1 MHDSM
6 SGSRDRGSRRM
17 RMSSFGGKPR
27 FRKKDNNELTTKEE
41 VPELLEKRAQELLEQ
56 GEEITVAVST
66 DLRFDGTYGKDWL
79 LVTDKR
85 LIAFNQN
92 GVLGHDIQEVDLN
105 SVEDIEVLE
114 MYGNNI
120 LKVTTSENAFELAR
134 YSKTL
139 TPKFNLTVSELERLS
154 SSNGTGAGGERR
166 RRGPG
171 PGGRRGRRGPG
182 VGSTAGLQRGGDK
195 IRCEKCGHPIPSW
208 TGVCVNCAQNS
219 KLIFRLFKYA
229 VPFLHVMIPAF
240 LMMMVI
246 RFVSVLPP
254 ILSKELVDNILNPV
268 GTVISAAVSNGE
280 AIPEQIPETSWG
292 HLEGI
297 KNALSGWFGSM
308 PLGGSFGHL
317 IWLILFMAGIGVFS
331 MMISSVRGYM
341 MAWVGQN
348 ITRRLQNE
356 TYEHL
361 NALSI
366 DFFHERDTG
375 NLMSRITHDV
385 SRLRD
390 FIANGLQDIIGDSL
404 TLINMCIIMFIF
416 SWKLALWTL
425 IPIPCLI
432 FFTIFFGKKMSK
444 VYQVL
449 WKRYSQISTILAST
463 IPGVRVV
470 KAFARERYEIS
481 RFSDI
486 TYQVFDGEMKAAKL
500 GTLYRPIMQLITFS
514 GSILIWL
521 VGGWQIFQGDLT
533 LGTLVMFQSY
543 MMQFFGPVSTLCQMN
558 ERFIRAGTS
567 AERVFEILDT
577 PPTITDKK
585 DAIALANITGD
596 IEFKDVYFSYDNEK
610 NALNGVS
617 FQVSAGEMIGLVGH
631 SGAGKST
638 LVNLITRFYDPNRG
652 AIVIDGHDSK
662 DIRIKALRQQ
672 VGVVLQDPFLFEG
685 TIAENIGYSKP
696 GASRFEIIAA
706 AKAANAHDFV
716 IKFPDGYDTMVG
728 ERGARVSGGERQRIS
743 IARAILKNPRI
754 LILDEATSS
763 VDTETESKIQEA
775 LERLVRGRTVFAI
788 AHRLS
793 TLKYADRLVVL
804 KEGEVDEIGTHEEL
818 IAQDGTYANL
828 CQKQTELSKIRAW

>member
-1 MHDSM
+1 MQGPMS
-6 SGSRDRGSRRM
+6 SGSRRGGSHRM
-17 RMSSFGGKPR
+17 GMGSFGGKPR
-27 FRKKDNNELTTKEE
+27 SRKKDENGLTTKEE
-41 VPELLEKRAQELLEQ
+41 VPELLEKRAQELLDN
-56 GEEITVAVST
+56 GEEIKIAVST
-66 DLRFDGTYGKDWL
+66 DLQFDGTYGKDWL

-85 LIAFNQN
+85 LIAFNQT
-92 GVLGHDIQEVDLN
+92 GVIGHDMRAVDLAT
-105 SVEDIEVLE
+105 VEDIEILE
-114 MYGNNI
+114 MYGNSI
-120 LKVTTSENAFELAR
+120 LKVTTSENALELAR
-134 YSKTL
+134 YSKRL
-139 TPKFNLTVSELERLS
+139 TPKFNLAVSELNQLPSRKAHDS
-154 SSNGTGAGGERR
+154 GSNNS

-171 PGGRRGRRGPG
+171 GRHRGGAPGTQP
-182 VGSTAGLQRGGDK
+182 GGDK
-195 IRCEKCGHPIPSW
+195 SRCEKCGEPIPSW
-208 TGVCVNCAQNS
+208 SGVCVNCVQNS

-229 VPFLHVMIPAF
+229 VPFLHIMIPAF
-240 LMMMVI
+240 ILMLII
-246 RFVSVLPP
+246 RFVGVLPP
-254 ILSKELVDNILNPV
+254 ILSKELVDNILDPAGTYISTTVDSGQPV
-268 GTVISAAVSNGE
+268 
-280 AIPEQIPETSWG
+280 PEQLPETSWG
-292 HLEGI
+292 QLEGI
-297 KNALSGWFGSM
+297 KNTLSGWFGSM

-317 IWLILFMAGIGVFS
+317 IWLIAFMAGIRVFT
-331 MMISSVRGYM
+331 MVVSSIRGYM

-390 FIANGLQDIIGDSL
+390 FIANGVQDIVGDSL
-404 TLINMCIIMFIF
+404 TLINMCIIMFLF

-432 FFTIFFGKKMSK
+432 FFTIFFGKKMGK
-444 VYQVL
+444 VYSVL
-449 WKRYSQISTILAST
+449 WKRYANISTILSST

-481 RFSDI
+481 RFSEL
-486 TYQVFDGEMKAAKL
+486 TYQVFSGEMNAAKL
-500 GTLYRPIMQLITFS
+500 GSLYRPMMHFFTYS
-514 GSILIWL
+514 GSIIIWL
-521 VGGWQIFQGDLT
+521 VGGWQVFQGDLT
-533 LGTLVMFQSY
+533 LGVLVMFQSY
-543 MMQFFGPVSTLCQMN
+543 IMQFFGPVYTLCQMN

-577 PPTITDKK
+577 PPSIADKK
-585 DAIALANITGD
+585 DAVALANIRGA
-596 IEFKDVYFSYDNEK
+596 IEFKDVYFSYDSQK
-610 NALNGVS
+610 DALNGVS
-617 FQVSAGEMIGLVGH
+617 FQVQPGEMIGLVGH

-638 LVNLITRFYDPNRG
+638 LINLITRFYDPNEG
-652 AIVIDGHDSK
+652 TIEIDGHDSR

-672 VGVVLQDPFLFEG
+672 VGVVLQDPFLFAG

-696 GASRFEIIAA
+696 GASRHEVIAA
-706 AKAANAHDFV
+706 AKAANAHDFI

-775 LERLVRGRTVFAI
+775 LERLVQGRTVFAI

-793 TLKYADRLVVL
+793 TLKYANRLIVL
-804 KEGEVDEIGTHEEL
+804 KEGKIDEIGTHEEL
-818 IAQDGTYANL
+818 IEQAGTYASL

>member
-1 MHDSM
+1 MHGPM
-6 SGSRDRGSRRM
+6 SGSGRGRSHRM
-17 RMSSFGGKPR
+17 GSFNGKPR
-27 FRKKDNNELTTKEE
+27 RKKGNNELTTKEE
-41 VPELLEKRAQELLEQ
+41 VPELLQKQAQGLLEK
-56 GEEITVAVST
+56 GEEIKVAVST
-66 DLRFDGTYGKDWL
+66 DLRFDSTYGKDWL

-85 LIAFNQN
+85 LIAFNQS
-92 GVLGHDIQEVDLN
+92 GVLGHDIREVSLT
-105 SVEDIEVLE
+105 SVEDIEILE

-134 YSKTL
+134 YSKRL
-139 TPKFNLTVSELERLS
+139 TPKFNLAVSELEKLS
-154 SSNGTGAGGERR
+154 ALKDANSGDGGRGGG
-166 RRGPG
+166 GPG
-171 PGGRRGRRGPG
+171 PGRRRRGRRGNGGNGMQP
-182 VGSTAGLQRGGDK
+182 GGDK
-195 IRCEKCGHPIPSW
+195 SRCEKCDEPIPSW
-208 TGVCVNCAQNS
+208 SGVCVNCVQRS

-229 VPFLHVMIPAF
+229 VPFLYIIIPAF
-240 LMMMVI
+240 LLMLII
-246 RFVSVLPP
+246 RFVNVLPP
-254 ILSKELVDNILNPV
+254 ILNKELVDNILMPV
-268 GTVISAAVSNGE
+268 GTAVSTNQ
-280 AIPEQIPETSWG
+280 ALPETSWG
-292 HLEGI
+292 QLQGI
-297 KNALSGWFGSM
+297 ADTLSGWFGSM

-317 IWLILFMAGIGVFS
+317 ITIILMMVGLRVFS
-331 MMISSVRGYM
+331 MATSSVRGYM

-348 ITRRLQNE
+348 VTRRLQNE

-390 FIANGLQDIIGDSL
+390 FVANGLQDIVGDSF
-404 TLINMCIIMFIF
+404 TIIFMCTIMF
-416 SWKLALWTL
+416 SYHWQLAFWTL

-432 FFTIFFGKKMSK
+432 IFTIFFGKKMSK
-444 VYQVL
+444 VYHVL
-449 WKRYSQISTILAST
+449 WKRYANISTILAST

-470 KAFARERYEIS
+470 KAFARERYEVS
-481 RFSDI
+481 RFSEL
-486 TYQVFDGEMKAAKL
+486 THQVFTGEMKAAKL
-500 GTLYRPIMQLITFS
+500 GTLYRPMMEFITYS
-514 GSILIWL
+514 GSIIIWL
-521 VGGWQIFQGDLT
+521 VGGWQVFQGDLS
-533 LGTLVMFQSY
+533 LGTLIMFQSY
-543 MMQFFGPVSTLCQMN
+543 MMQFFRPVYTLCQMN

-577 PPTITDKK
+577 PPSVADKR
-585 DAIALANITGD
+585 DAVALANISGA
-596 IEFKDVYFSYDNEK
+596 IEFKDVYFSYDSEK
-610 NALNGVS
+610 DALNGVS
-617 FQVSAGEMIGLVGH
+617 FQVQPGEMIGLVGH

-638 LVNLITRFYDPNRG
+638 LINLITRFYDPNEG
-652 AIVIDGHDSK
+652 TIEIDGHNSK

-672 VGVVLQDPFLFEG
+672 VGVVLQDPFLFAG

-696 GASRFEIIAA
+696 GASRHEIIAS
-706 AKAANAHDFV
+706 AKAANAHDFI

-775 LERLVRGRTVFAI
+775 LERLVQGRTVFAI

-818 IAQDGTYANL
+818 IAQNGTYASL

>member
-1 MHDSM
+1 MHSPM
-6 SGSRDRGSRRM
+6 SGSRGGSSRRM
-17 RMSSFGGKPR
+17 GMSSFGGKPR
-27 FRKKDNNELTTKEE
+27 FMKKGDFELTTKEE
-41 VPELLEKRAQELLEQ
+41 VPELLEKRAQEILDN
-56 GEEITVAVST
+56 GEEIKIAVST
-66 DLRFDGTYGKDWL
+66 DLQFDGTYGKDWL

-92 GVLGHDIQEVDLN
+92 GVLGHDMREVTIT

-120 LKVTTSENAFELAR
+120 LKVITQENAIELAR
-134 YSKTL
+134 YSKKL
-139 TPKFNLTVSELERLS
+139 TPKFNLTVTELERLTS
-154 SSNGTGAGGERR
+154 PGKPEGPGIRAQGK
-166 RRGPG
+166 GPG
-171 PGGRRGRRGPG
+171 PGRGRRGRRGPRPDG
-182 VGSTAGLQRGGDK
+182 MQGLQKGGDRV
-195 IRCEKCGHPIPSW
+195 RCEKCGNPVPSW
-208 TGVCVNCAQNS
+208 TGVCINCQQNS

-229 VPFLHVMIPAF
+229 FPFLYIIIPAF
-240 LMMMVI
+240 LIMMLI
-246 RFVSVLPP
+246 RLVSLYPA
-254 ILSKELVDNILNPV
+254 ILSRDLIDKILTPV
-268 GTVISAAVSNGE
+268 GSALAAGE
-280 AIPEQIPETSWG
+280 QLPVTTWG
-292 HLEGI
+292 HLQGFINTLGE
-297 KNALSGWFGSM
+297 WFGTM

-317 IWLILFMAGIGVFS
+317 VGIVIIMASIRVFS
-331 MMISSVRGYM
+331 MGASSIRGYM

-348 ITRRLQNE
+348 ITRRMQNE

-375 NLMSRITHDV
+375 NLMSRITSDV

-390 FIANGLQDIIGDSL
+390 FIANGLQDIVGDSL
-404 TLINMCIIMFIF
+404 TLIYMCIIMFSF
-416 SWKLALWTL
+416 HWKLAMWTL
-425 IPIPCLI
+425 IPIPCI
-432 FFTIFFGKKMSK
+432 IIFTIYFGKLMSK
-444 VYQVL
+444 VYSVL
-449 WKRYSQISTILAST
+449 WKRYANISTILSST

-481 RFSDI
+481 RFSEL
-486 TYQVFDGEMKAAKL
+486 THQVFSGEMNAAKL
-500 GTLYRPIMQLITFS
+500 GSLYRPMMEFITYS
-514 GSILIWL
+514 GSIIIWF

-533 LGTLVMFQSY
+533 LGTLFMFQSY
-543 MMQFFGPVSTLCQMN
+543 MMRFFGPVRTLCQMN

-577 PPTITDKK
+577 TPSIADKQ
-585 DAIALANITGD
+585 DAVTLSNIKGE
-596 IEFKDVYFSYDNEK
+596 IEFRDVFFTYDNEK
-610 NALNGVS
+610 FALNGVS
-617 FQVSAGEMIGLVGH
+617 FEVQPGEMIGLVGH

-652 AIVIDGHDSK
+652 EIVIDGHDSK
-662 DIRIKALRQQ
+662 DIKVKALRQQ
-672 VGVVLQDPFLFEG
+672 IGVVLQDPFLFEG

-696 GASRFEIIAA
+696 GASQHEIIAA
-706 AKAANAHDFV
+706 AKAANAHDFI

-763 VDTETESKIQEA
+763 IDTETESKIQEA

-793 TLKYADRLVVL
+793 TLKYANRLVVL

-818 IAQDGTYANL
+818 IEQDGTYANL

>member
-1 MHDSM
+1 MHGPM
-6 SGSRDRGSRRM
+6 PGSGRGSSRRM
-17 RMSSFGGKPR
+17 GMGSFGDKAR
-27 FRKKDNNELTTKEE
+27 FRKKGNTELTTKEE
-41 VPELLEKRAQELLEQ
+41 VPELLEKRAQELLEK
-56 GEEITVAVST
+56 GEEIKVAVST

-79 LVTDKR
+79 LATDKR
-85 LIAFNQN
+85 LIAFNQE
-92 GVLGHDIQEVDLN
+92 GVLGHNIREVDLN

-114 MYGNNI
+114 MYGNTI
-120 LKVTTSENAFELAR
+120 LKVTTSENAVELAR
-134 YSKTL
+134 YSKKL

-154 SSNGTGAGGERR
+154 SSNGSGAREGRR
-166 RRGPG
+166 HRGPG

-182 VGSTAGLQRGGDK
+182 IGSTTGLQRGGDK
-195 IRCEKCGHPIPSW
+195 SRCEKCGHPIPSW
-208 TGVCVNCAQNS
+208 TGVCVNCVQNS

-229 VPFLHVMIPAF
+229 IPFLHVMIPAF
-240 LMMMVI
+240 LMMLVI
-246 RFVSVLPP
+246 RFINVLPP
-254 ILSKELVDNILNPV
+254 ILSRELIDNILDPV
-268 GTVISAAVSNGE
+268 GTAVNNGQ
-280 AIPEQIPETSWG
+280 PLPETSWG
-292 HLEGI
+292 QLRGI
-297 KNALSGWFGSM
+297 ADTFSGWFGSM

-317 IWLILFMAGIGVFS
+317 IWIVLLMAGIRVFS
-331 MMISSVRGYM
+331 MALSSVRGYM

-361 NALSI
+361 NTLSI

-481 RFSDI
+481 RFSDL
-486 TYQVFDGEMKAAKL
+486 TYQVFDGEMNAAKL

-577 PPTITDKK
+577 PPTVADKK

-610 NALNGVS
+610 NALNGIS
-617 FQVSAGEMIGLVGH
+617 FQVDAGEMIGLVGH

-652 AIVIDGHDSK
+652 AIVIDGHDSR

-685 TIAENIGYSKP
+685 TIAKNIGYSKP
-696 GASRFEIIAA
+696 GSSRYEIIAA
-706 AKAANAHDFV
+706 AKAANAHDFI

-763 VDTETESKIQEA
+763 IDTETESKIQEA
-775 LERLVRGRTVFAI
+775 LQRLVRGRTVFAI

-793 TLKYADRLVVL
+793 TLKYANRLVVL

-818 IAQDGTYANL
+818 IAKDGTYANL
-828 CQKQTELSKIRAW
+828 CQKQSELSKIRAW